1 MNKLSLDL
9 SNVSSFVSEEKL
21 MGMEAEVKA
30 AVKTLEEGT
39 GAGNDFLGWINL
51 PTDYDKEEFDRIKK
65 LLKKLNL
72 IQMF

>member
-39 GAGNDFLGWINL
+39 GAGNDF
-51 PTDYDKEEFDRIKK
+51 
-65 LLKKLNL
+65 
-72 IQMF
+72 

>member
-21 MGMEAEVKA
+21 MGMEAEVNA

-51 PTDYDKEEFDRIKK
+51 PTC
-65 LLKKLNL
+65 LLYTSDAADE
-72 IQMF
+72 